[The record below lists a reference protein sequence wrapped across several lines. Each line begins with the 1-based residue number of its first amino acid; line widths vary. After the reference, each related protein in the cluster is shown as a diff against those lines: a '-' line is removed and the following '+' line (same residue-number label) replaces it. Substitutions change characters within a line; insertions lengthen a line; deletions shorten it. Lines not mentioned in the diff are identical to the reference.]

1 MYIIII
7 YRYMCVIMPVY
18 IYVVL
23 YIDIRLYIRT
33 PCKWSSGFIMIV
45 HCDWLDMF
53 LFI

>member
-1 MYIIII
+1 
-7 YRYMCVIMPVY
+7 MCVIMPVY

-33 PCKWSSGFIMIV
+33 PCKWSSGFNKIV
-45 HCDWLDMF
+45 HCNWLDMF